1 MVNLP
6 SGIYYELMAA
16 PITHIL
22 FTTVIPKTV
31 SDDFIAGVSFP
42 DIRYL
47 GSISRERT
55 HAYGSDKVTDSTS
68 FTSGMAF
75 HQYVDEARGEYW
87 KDNGIYEQ
95 LPDTP
100 LTAQALKFCED
111 IILYESFDRWQSI
124 ARLFH
129 ATPAIPTEYS
139 DAISPSEM
147 HGWYQ
152 LIAHYLNEKP
162 DIEKIAYMMKQIG
175 FEDKVAAKIEIIM
188 KQILANTDMVQAIK
202 QYYIDLGQTI
212 NKKLA
217 SL

>member
-1 MVNLP
+1 
-6 SGIYYELMAA
+6 MAA

-22 FTTVIPKTV
+22 FTRVIAKTV

-55 HAYGSDKVTDSTS
+55 HVYGSDEIKDVTS

-75 HQYVDEARGEYW
+75 HQYIDEARGKYW

-111 IILYESFDRWQSI
+111 IILYESFDRWHSI
-124 ARLFH
+124 VSLFQN
-129 ATPAIPTEYS
+129 TPTIPADYR
-139 DAISPSEM
+139 DAIASPEM
-147 HGWYQ
+147 RRWYQ

-162 DIEKIAYMMKQIG
+162 DLEKIAYMMKQIG
-175 FEDKVAAKIEIIM
+175 FEDQVIAKVEIIM
-188 KQILANTDMVQAIK
+188 KQILANADMVQAIK
-202 QYYIDLGQTI
+202 QYYIDMSQTI